1 MKLPQE
7 CFRGTL
13 TAFVTSGISPHKK
26 RLSSEKRQNMKETS
40 GSGSGMEKITGC
52 LWKSIFPPTLE
63 KQNSR
68 PLFMLFSAVAVAG
81 KHVFL
86 NWQGMSGI

>member
-13 TAFVTSGISPHKK
+13 TAFVTSGILPYKK
-26 RLSSEKRQNMKETS
+26 LLSSEKRQKVKETS
-40 GSGSGMEKITGC
+40 GSGVEKITGC
-52 LWKSIFPPTLE
+52 LWRSVFPPILE

-68 PLFMLFSAVAVAG
+68 PPFMLFSAVAVAL